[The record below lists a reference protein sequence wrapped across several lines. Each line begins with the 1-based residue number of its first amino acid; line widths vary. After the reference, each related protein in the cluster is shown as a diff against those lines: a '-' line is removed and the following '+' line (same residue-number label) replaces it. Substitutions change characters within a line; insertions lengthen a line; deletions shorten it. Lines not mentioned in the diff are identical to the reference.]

1 VKNRIGDIIVNLNL
15 TQPHYPGPRKTNITA
30 QLSQSDIT
38 LIQLLMRMGPLTI
51 NQLVDHLG
59 ITATAVRQRLSRMQ
73 EASLIDRTQ
82 SPDGRGRPSH
92 RYDLTEAGRRTVGDN
107 LADLAYALWQE
118 IQQIPDT
125 LIRKSVV
132 DGAIR
137 RMADG
142 YSRRVIGDT
151 VEERLKSAA
160 QIFIERDIPITVEK
174 EDGLLVLRVLQCPY
188 PDLAKDDHRVCE
200 MEKQL
205 FSQVIGGPVDLCQ
218 CRNNGDSCCT
228 FQAEQ
233 G

>member
-1 VKNRIGDIIVNLNL
+1 MKNRIGDIIVNLNL
-15 TQPHYPGPRKTNITA
+15 TRPRYLGPRKTNITA

-38 LIQLLMRMGPLTI
+38 LIQLLMRTGPLTI
-51 NQLVDHLG
+51 SQLVDHLG
-59 ITATAVRQRLSRMQ
+59 ITATAVRQRLSRLQ
-73 EASLIDRTQ
+73 EAALIDRTH

-92 RYDLTEAGRRTVGDN
+92 HYDLTEAGRRTVGDN
-107 LADLAYALWQE
+107 LADLACALWQE

-125 LIRKSVV
+125 QIRKSVV

-142 YSRRVIGDT
+142 YSRRVIGDS

-174 EDGLLVLRVLQCPY
+174 KDGLPVLRVLQCPY

-218 CRNNGDSCCT
+218 CRHNGDSCCT
-228 FQAEQ
+228 FQAE
-233 G
+233 

>member
-1 VKNRIGDIIVNLNL
+1 MVARNSK
-15 TQPHYPGPRKTNITA
+15 ITA
-30 QLSQSDIT
+30 QLSQSDNT
-38 LIQLLMRMGPLTI
+38 VIQLLMRTGPLTI
-51 NQLVDHLG
+51 HQLVDHLG
-59 ITATAVRQRLSRMQ
+59 ITATAVRQRLARLQ

-82 SPDGRGRPSH
+82 ASDGRGRPSH
-92 RYDLTEAGRRTVGDN
+92 RYDLTEAGRRALGDN
-107 LADLAYALWQE
+107 LADLACALWQE

-142 YSRRVIGDT
+142 YSRRVIGDS

-160 QIFIERDIPITVEK
+160 QIFVERDIPITVEK
-174 EDGLLVLRVLQCPY
+174 QDGLPVLRVLQCPY

-218 CRNNGDSCCT
+218 CLNNGDSCCT

-233 G
+233 